1 MMKAMQVV
9 TEGDVLE
16 QGMLWDRRTEMHD
29 QMIREG
35 FSREMIFGLRT

>member
-1 MMKAMQVV
+1 MRKAMQVV

-29 QMIREG
+29 RMIREG
-35 FSREMIFGLRT
+35 FLRETIFGLRT